1 MHFELY
7 CKFSIHG
14 IKWASNIYSGQEGA
28 KMDNLARRKQ
38 LRARG
43 YDYSQAGFY
52 FVTLCTQDRIN
63 LFGNPVGADSISA
76 RDRFSAHDSISAQP
90 VMVLNNAGDM
100 IQRIYCNMQNECK
113 NIVLHEHVIMPNHFH
128 GIIEISG
135 VVMESRAGMES
146 APTGLPGFVQSF
158 KRHTTIEY
166 IRGVKENRFQPFN
179 KRVWQRGYH
188 DHIIRNEQELET
200 IREYIINNPTK
211 WKTDKYYT

>member
-76 RDRFSAHDSISAQP
+76 GDSLCARNP
-90 VMVLNNAGDM
+90 
-100 IQRIYCNMQNECK
+100 
-113 NIVLHEHVIMPNHFH
+113 
-128 GIIEISG
+128 
-135 VVMESRAGMES
+135 
-146 APTGLPGFVQSF
+146 FVQPRSGGF
-158 KRHTTIEY
+158 R
-166 IRGVKENRFQPFN
+166 IRPRFP
-179 KRVWQRGYH
+179 VC
-188 DHIIRNEQELET
+188 
-200 IREYIINNPTK
+200 P
-211 WKTDKYYT
+211 